1 MAAPDASS
9 LPSLLLQQLGGGSML
24 DLQRAL
30 VGYGSQPGF
39 EDDRLQGA
47 RSRLVMALSTP
58 CLIT

>member
-30 VGYGSQPGF
+30 VGDGSQPGF